1 MPRVSINEMTTYHWS
16 FDEDVT
22 NFRAAGIPGIGVWR
36 RKLAEFGEER
46 GIDMLR
52 ESGLTVTSLSCAG
65 GFTGS
70 DGHTFREAVDD
81 GLEAVR
87 LAAEMRAECLVV
99 VTGARSGHTSNHAR
113 RLVSEALSEL
123 GDLGRELDVHVAI
136 QPMHRQPVER
146 CSFLTS
152 LDATLALL
160 ERCDHSHVGMVFDL
174 HHHCRQEGIADR
186 ISQLARWVR
195 LVTLSDP
202 AVTSG
207 SGSVPGHDPN
217 LRSLVENFHG
227 GGFRGWYDLQVLCEN
242 SWKSDYHELIARWRQ
257 ELQLAYPEMI
267 SEITGGSAGGRPV
280 SETGNPPSTTPA
292 ATAPV
297 HRR

>member
-123 GDLGRELDVHVAI
+123 GDLGRDLDVHVAI

-174 HHHCRQEGIADR
+174 HHHCRQEGITDR
-186 ISQLARWVR
+186 LGQLARFVK
-195 LVTLSDP
+195 LVTLSEP
-202 AVTSG
+202 AVG
-207 SGSVPGHDPN
+207 SGPTPHGQN
-217 LRSLVENFHG
+217 LRSLVETLTR
-227 GGFRGWYDLQVLCEN
+227 GGFRGWCDLQVLCEN

-257 ELQLAYPEMI
+257 DLQFACPELLPENA
-267 SEITGGSAGGRPV
+267 GGSAGGRPV
-280 SETGNPPSTTPA
+280 SETGDPPTSSA
-292 ATAPV
+292 STAPV

>member
-1 MPRVSINEMTTYHWS
+1 MPRVSINEMTTYRWS

-81 GLEAVR
+81 GLEALR
-87 LAAEMRAECLVV
+87 LAAEMRAECLIV

-113 RLVSEALSEL
+113 RLVSEALAEL
-123 GDLGRELDVHVAI
+123 GDLGRDLGVQIAI

-146 CSFLTS
+146 CSFLTT
-152 LDATLALL
+152 LDATLALV
-160 ERCDHSHVGMVFDL
+160 ERCGHSHVGMVFDL
-174 HHHCRQEGIADR
+174 YHHYRQEGIVDR
-186 ISQLARWVR
+186 LSDLARWVK
-195 LVTLSDP
+195 LVTLSEP
-202 AVTSG
+202 AG
-207 SGSVPGHDPN
+207 ADQLGAGEN
-217 LRSLVENFHG
+217 NGQILRSLIEKFAQ

-242 SWKSDYHELIARWRQ
+242 SWKSDYHALIARWRQ
-257 ELQLAYPEMI
+257 ELQTACPELFPEQA
-267 SEITGGSAGGRPV
+267 SGSTGSL
-280 SETGNPPSTTPA
+280 PPTSSTT
-292 ATAPV
+292 TAPL
-297 HRR
+297 H

>member
-1 MPRVSINEMTTYHWS
+1 MTTYRWS

-22 NFRAAGIPGIGVWR
+22 NFRAAGISGIGVWR

-52 ESGLTVTSLSCAG
+52 ESGLTISSLSCAG

-70 DGHTFREAVDD
+70 DGQTFREAVDD
-81 GLEAVR
+81 ALEALR
-87 LAAEMRAECLVV
+87 LAADMRAECLIV

-123 GDLGRELDVHVAI
+123 GDLGQDLGVHVAV
-136 QPMHRQPVER
+136 QPMHRQPAER

-160 ERCDHSHVGMVFDL
+160 ERCGHPHVGMVFDL
-174 HHHCRQEGIADR
+174 HHHFRQEGIAGR
-186 ISQLARWVR
+186 LGQVAGWTK
-195 LVTLSDP
+195 LVTLSEP
-202 AVTSG
+202 GIPTKPGATTSQELDLKG
-207 SGSVPGHDPN
+207 
-217 LRSLVENFHG
+217 LVESFAS

-242 SWKSDYHELIARWRQ
+242 SWKSDYHELIARWRG
-257 ELQLAYPEMI
+257 ELHSDCPEYFPGNAV
-267 SEITGGSAGGRPV
+267 SNTAAQPLGPSA
-280 SETGNPPSTTPA
+280 EN
-292 ATAPV
+292 APV